1 MAKALGRFVAVAIM
15 AMMTQVDDGIAA
27 ADCST
32 AGSWLVPARGEAVS
46 ADAAI
51 VSLSERQVVLLGES
65 HENADDHRWQLQVL
79 AALHGRRPD
88 MRIGLEMFP
97 RAAQPVLD
105 RWVAGELSTKAFLE
119 ESDWSGVWGYNSK
132 FYTPIFEFSRMNGV
146 PLVAI
151 NIPRSLVARVG
162 DEGWSTIPAED
173 RHGVGDPARAPAPYE
188 AMLADV
194 FVAKTR
200 MAAGAD
206 HEQAMAPA
214 SAAEREALAEDPDF
228 RHFVE
233 AQLTWDRAMA
243 EMLAEAATGGAE
255 APLVVGLVGR
265 GHAEGGHGIAHQ
277 LRDLGIDNVGIAVTA
292 SDACAEMPDDVA
304 DLVFVTAALDVVEVP
319 GPRLGVMIESATGGV
334 GVRHVV
340 PESVAATAGIEQADV
355 ITEAAGFPLS
365 TPGDLIR
372 IVRRQAPGTWLPLV
386 LSRGDDVIEL
396 VAKFPT
402 EF

>member
-15 AMMTQVDDGIAA
+15 AMMAQVGNGFAA

-32 AGSWLVPARGEAVS
+32 AGSWLAPAQREAVS
-46 ADAAI
+46 ADAAMA
-51 VSLSERQVVLLGES
+51 SLSERQVVLLGES

-97 RAAQPVLD
+97 RAAQPILD
-105 RWVAGELSTKAFLE
+105 RWVAGELTPKAFLE
-119 ESDWSGVWGYNSK
+119 EVEWDRVWGYNSK
-132 FYTPIFEFSRMNGV
+132 FYMPIFEFSRMNGV

-162 DEGWSTIPAED
+162 DEGWSAIPAEE
-173 RHGVGDPARAPAPYE
+173 RHGVGDAARAPAPYE
-188 AMLADV
+188 DMLADV
-194 FVAKTR
+194 YVAKSR

-214 SAAEREALAEDPDF
+214 SAAERAALAEEPGF
-228 RHFVE
+228 QHFVE

-243 EMLAEAATGGAE
+243 EALAGAATE

-304 DLVFVTAALDVVEVP
+304 DLVFVTAASDVVEAP
-319 GPRLGVMIESATGGV
+319 GPRLGVMIEAATGGV
-334 GVRHVV
+334 SIRHVV
-340 PESVAATAGIEQADV
+340 PESVAATAGIEQSDV
-355 ITEAAGFPLS
+355 ITEAAGFPLN
-365 TPGDLIR
+365 TPGDLIQ